1 MPVRCCVCRSE
12 ELACGTVLS
21 FIGRVWSRVIFSP
34 LTSDDICLPLQVR
47 LKEDGIF
54 FLKERKRKGKEYDI
68 FFVPNFQFSYA
79 AFSHGHAFAWPRWFQ
94 DTGAAVQL
102 FMECSQRKNP
112 WLAAGRLRTQHA
124 LHETCSFLW
133 YYSLSH
139 SIVMQLIH
147 CPVKDW
153 LRSNR
158 KKNPSL
164 DDSEV
169 RTHPESYKN
178 LQQPRIRVKNRK
190 WIV

>member
-1 MPVRCCVCRSE
+1 
-12 ELACGTVLS
+12 
-21 FIGRVWSRVIFSP
+21 
-34 LTSDDICLPLQVR
+34 
-47 LKEDGIF
+47 
-54 FLKERKRKGKEYDI
+54 
-68 FFVPNFQFSYA
+68 
-79 AFSHGHAFAWPRWFQ
+79 
-94 DTGAAVQL
+94 L

-139 SIVMQLIH
+139 SIVMHLIH

-164 DDSEV
+164 DD
-169 RTHPESYKN
+169 P
-178 LQQPRIRVKNRK
+178 
-190 WIV
+190 